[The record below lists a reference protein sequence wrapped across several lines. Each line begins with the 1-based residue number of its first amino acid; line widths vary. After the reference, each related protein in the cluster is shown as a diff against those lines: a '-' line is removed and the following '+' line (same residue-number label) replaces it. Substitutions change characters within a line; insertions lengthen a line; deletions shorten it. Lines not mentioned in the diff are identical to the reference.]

1 MIEPIARI
9 KIELRDIKPKIWR
22 LVDVPL
28 STTLMGLHDIIQ
40 VAMGWNDSHL
50 FEFQIGDKVYSE
62 PYSDDELYERKIF
75 KAKGIRLKSLV
86 DRGVE
91 QFIYIYDLGDY
102 WRHDITIE
110 SVYDGKEEV
119 EYPVFVDGAKRCP
132 PDDVGGPPGFMDFL
146 EAVMDK
152 THEEHRRMIEWYGG
166 PFDPNDINEVHIRRI
181 LSWFAYRRRGPLAS
195 HRGDRRKKVTT

>member
-22 LVDVPL
+22 RVDVPL

-62 PYSDDELYERKIF
+62 PYPDDELYERKIF

-91 QFIYIYDLGDY
+91 KFLYIYDLGDY
-102 WRHDITIE
+102 WRHDIIIE
-110 SVYDGKEEV
+110 SVYDGKEDV
-119 EYPVFVDGAKRCP
+119 EYPVFVDGGKRCP

-166 PFDPNDINEVHIRRI
+166 PFDPNDINEVHVRRV

-195 HRGDRRKKVTT
+195 HRSGKRKPRG